1 MYGWLPPEP
10 LAPSPFRFH
19 NQSQV
24 MDFIESEEQGLL
36 RKSVQKIAAK
46 YGHEYYARE
55 SSSGGKADALW
66 RELAEGGFL
75 GINLPLEHGGGGL
88 GIYEL
93 AVVCEELAAAGTPFL
108 LLIVSPAIC
117 GTIIARCGT
126 REQRAAFLP
135 GLCTGSEKMA
145 FAITE
150 PDAGSNSHD
159 IATRATPDGEG
170 FRLNGTKYF
179 ISGHDEAQNVLVVA
193 NTGASKAE
201 GGRARLSLFVVPT
214 NAPGL
219 TATRIP
225 VEIQSPEKQFTLF
238 FDNVYVPRDRL
249 IGEEGSGLKQVFIG
263 LVPER
268 ITGAALASGLG
279 LYALDKAA
287 RYARERKVWGSVP
300 IGAHQGIA
308 HPLAKA
314 KIEVELARLMT
325 SKAAWLY
332 DRGLE
337 AGEAA
342 NMAKY
347 AAAEAGLAAL
357 DQAIQTHGGN
367 GMATEFGLAD
377 LWGMARLLRTAPVS
391 REMVLNYVAQ
401 HSLGLPRSYGE
412 QR

>member
-1 MYGWLPPEP
+1 
-10 LAPSPFRFH
+10 
-19 NQSQV
+19 
-24 MDFIESEEQGLL
+24 MDFLESEEHGLL
-36 RKSVQKIAAK
+36 RKSIHKVAAK
-46 YGHEYYARE
+46 YGHEYYIREARN
-55 SSSGGKADALW
+55 GGKADALW
-66 RELAEGGFL
+66 KELAEAGFL
-75 GINLPLEHGGGGL
+75 GINLPAEHGGGGL

-93 AVVCEELAAAGTPFL
+93 AIVCEELSAVGTPFL

-117 GTIIARCGT
+117 GTIIARYGT
-126 REQRAAFLP
+126 ADQRAAFLP
-135 GLCTGSEKMA
+135 GLCSGTEKMA

-159 IATRATPDGEG
+159 ISTRATPDGDG

-179 ISGHDEAQNVLVVA
+179 ISGQDEAQNVLVVA
-193 NTGASKAE
+193 NTGQSKD
-201 GGRARLSLFVVPT
+201 GGKARLSLFVVPT
-214 NAPGL
+214 QVAGL
-219 TATRIP
+219 SATRIP

-238 FDNVYVPRDRL
+238 FDNVYVSRDRL
-249 IGEEGSGLKQVFIG
+249 IGEEGSGLKQVFTG

-268 ITGAALASGLG
+268 ITGAALANGIG

-287 RYARERKVWGSVP
+287 RYARERKVWGEVP

-314 KIEVELARLMT
+314 KIEVEQARLMT

-332 DRGLE
+332 DNGLD

-342 NMAKY
+342 NMAKF

-401 HSLGLPRSYGE
+401 HSLRLPRSYGDP
-412 QR
+412 R

>member
-1 MYGWLPPEP
+1 
-10 LAPSPFRFH
+10 
-19 NQSQV
+19 
-24 MDFIESEEQGLL
+24 MDFLESEEHALL
-36 RKSVQKIAAK
+36 RTSLAKIATK
-46 YGHEYYARE
+46 YGHDYYVKE
-55 SSSGGKADALW
+55 SRDGGKASELW
-66 RELAEGGFL
+66 QELASGGFL
-75 GINLPLEHGGGGL
+75 GINLPEEYGGGGM

-93 AVVCEELAAAGTPFL
+93 AVVCEELAHAGTPFL

-117 GTIIARCGT
+117 GTIIAKYGT
-126 REQRAAFLP
+126 SEQKQAFLP
-135 GLCTGSEKMA
+135 GLANGTSKMA

-159 IATRATPDGEG
+159 ITTRAQPDGDG
-170 FRLNGTKYF
+170 YRLNGTKYF
-179 ISGHDEAQNVLVVA
+179 ISGYDEADQVLVVA
-193 NTGASKAE
+193 NTAANEE
-201 GGRARLSLFVVPT
+201 GGSSELSLFVVDVGCE
-214 NAPGL
+214 GL
-219 TATRIP
+219 SASRIP

-238 FDNVYVPRDRL
+238 FDGVHVPRDRRV
-249 IGEEGSGLKQVFIG
+249 GKEGSGLKQLFTG

-268 ITGAALASGLG
+268 ITGAALANGLG

-287 RYARERKVWGSVP
+287 AYARERKVWSVP

-314 KIEVELARLMT
+314 KIEVEQARLMT
-325 SKAAWLY
+325 CKAAWMY
-332 DRGLE
+332 DQDKD
-337 AGEAA
+337 AGEPA

-347 AAAEAGLAAL
+347 AAAEAALAAL

-401 HSLGLPRSYGE
+401 RSLGLPRSYGDSRG
-412 QR
+412 QAR

>member
-1 MYGWLPPEP
+1 
-10 LAPSPFRFH
+10 
-19 NQSQV
+19 
-24 MDFIESEEQGLL
+24 MDFLESEEHGLL
-36 RKSVQKIAAK
+36 RASVHKIATK
-46 YGHEYYARE
+46 YGHEYYSRQ
-55 SSSGGKADALW
+55 SRDGGKAEALW
-66 RELAEGGFL
+66 KELAEGGFV
-75 GINLPLEHGGGGL
+75 GINLPEEYGGGGL

-93 AVVCEELAAAGTPFL
+93 AIVCEELARAGTPFL

-117 GTIIARCGT
+117 GTIIARYGT
-126 REQRAAFLP
+126 AEQRERFLP
-135 GLCTGSEKMA
+135 ALSSGATKMA

-159 IATRATPDGEG
+159 ISTRATRDGDG
-170 FRLNGTKYF
+170 YRLTGTKYF
-179 ISGHDEAQNVLVVA
+179 ISGHDEAENVLVVA
-193 NTGASKAE
+193 SSGTD

-219 TATRIP
+219 SASRIP

-238 FDNVYVPRDRL
+238 FDDVFVDKDRL
-249 IGEEGSGLKQVFIG
+249 IGEEGSGLKQVFTG

-268 ITGAALASGLG
+268 ITGAAIANGLG
-279 LYALDKAA
+279 LYALEKAA
-287 RYARERKVWGSVP
+287 EYARERKVWTVP

-314 KIEVELARLMT
+314 KIEVEQARLMT

-332 DRGLE
+332 DRGLD

-401 HSLGLPRSYGE
+401 HSLKLPRSYGE
-412 QR
+412 KR

>member
-1 MYGWLPPEP
+1 
-10 LAPSPFRFH
+10 
-19 NQSQV
+19 
-24 MDFIESEEQGLL
+24 MDFLESEEHGLL
-36 RKSVQKIAAK
+36 RTSVHKIAAK

-55 SSSGGKADALW
+55 SREGGKADALW
-66 RELAEGGFL
+66 KELADAGFL
-75 GINLPLEHGGGGL
+75 GINLPAEHGGGGL

-93 AVVCEELAAAGTPFL
+93 ALVCEELSRVGTPFL

-117 GTIIARCGT
+117 GTILARYGT
-126 REQRAAFLP
+126 TQQKAEFLP
-135 GLCTGSEKMA
+135 GLCSGRTKMA

-159 IATRATPDGEG
+159 ISTRAIRDGSG
-170 FRLNGTKYF
+170 YRLSGTKYF
-179 ISGHDEAQNVLVVA
+179 ISGHDEAENVLVVA
-193 NTGASKAE
+193 NTGPAPN
-201 GGRARLSLFVVPT
+201 GGKSQLSLFVVPT
-214 NAPGL
+214 NSEGL
-219 TATRIP
+219 SASRIP

-238 FDNVYVPRDRL
+238 FDNVYVDASRL
-249 IGEEGSGLKQVFIG
+249 IGEEGSGLKQVFTG

-268 ITGAALASGLG
+268 ITGAALANGLG
-279 LYALDKAA
+279 LYALEKAS
-287 RYARERKVWGSVP
+287 RYARERKVWDVP
-300 IGAHQGIA
+300 IGAHQGLA

-314 KIEVELARLMT
+314 KIEVEQARLMT
-325 SKAAWLY
+325 CKAAWLY
-332 DRGLE
+332 DQGLD

-347 AAAEAGLAAL
+347 AAAEAGLTAL

-401 HSLGLPRSYGE
+401 HSLGLPRSYGGKRGRE
-412 QR
+412 

>member
-1 MYGWLPPEP
+1 
-10 LAPSPFRFH
+10 
-19 NQSQV
+19 
-24 MDFIESEEQGLL
+24 MDFLESEEVGLL
-36 RKSVQKIAAK
+36 RSSIHKIAAK

-55 SSSGGKADALW
+55 SRSGGKAAALW
-66 RELAEGGFL
+66 KELADAGFL
-75 GINLPLEHGGGGL
+75 GINLPAEHGGGGL

-93 AVVCEELAAAGTPFL
+93 AVVCEELAKVGTPFL

-117 GTIIARCGT
+117 GTILARYGT
-126 REQRAAFLP
+126 AEQRAEFLP
-135 GLCTGSEKMA
+135 GLCSGAKKMA

-159 IATRATPDGEG
+159 ISTRATRDGEG
-170 FRLNGTKYF
+170 YLLNGTKYF
-179 ISGHDEAQNVLVVA
+179 ISGHDEAENLLVVA
-193 NTGASKAE
+193 NTAPPGE
-201 GGRARLSLFVVPT
+201 RARLSLFVV
-214 NAPGL
+214 AADSPGL
-219 TATRIP
+219 SASRIP

-238 FDNVYVPRDRL
+238 FDNVHVSPNRL
-249 IGEEGSGLKQVFIG
+249 IGEEGSGLKQVFTG

-268 ITGAALASGLG
+268 ITGAALANGLG

-287 RYARERKVWGSVP
+287 RYARERKVWGEVP

-314 KIEVELARLMT
+314 KIEVEQARLMT

-332 DRGLE
+332 DRGLD

-401 HSLGLPRSYGE
+401 HSLKLPRSYGE

>member
-1 MYGWLPPEP
+1 MAFPI
-10 LAPSPFRFH
+10 H
-19 NQSQV
+19 NQINA
-24 MDFIESEEQGLL
+24 MDFLESEEQTLL
-36 RKSVQKIAAK
+36 RKSVQKIATK

-55 SSSGGKADALW
+55 ARDGKKAVALW
-66 RELAEGGFL
+66 NELAEAGFL
-75 GINLPLEHGGGGL
+75 GINLPAEHGGGGL

-93 AVVCEELAAAGTPFL
+93 AIVCEELAAVGAPFL

-117 GTIIARCGT
+117 GTIIARYGT
-126 REQRAAFLP
+126 SEQRAAFLP
-135 GLCTGSEKMA
+135 GLCSGKEKMA

-150 PDAGSNSHD
+150 PDAGSNSHELS
-159 IATRATPDGEG
+159 TRATRDGDG

-179 ISGHDEAQNVLVVA
+179 ISGHDEAENVLVVA
-193 NTGASKAE
+193 NAGPAQGAAE
-201 GGRARLSLFVVPT
+201 QRPGKDGGRSRLSLFVVPT
-214 NAPGL
+214 QVAGL
-219 TATRIP
+219 TASRIP

-238 FDNVYVPRDRL
+238 FDDVLVPANRL
-249 IGEEGSGLKQVFIG
+249 IGEEGSGLKQVFTG

-268 ITGAALASGLG
+268 ITGAAIANGLG

-287 RYARERKVWGSVP
+287 RYARERKVWGTVP

-314 KIEVELARLMT
+314 KIEVEQARLMT
-325 SKAAWLY
+325 AKAAWLY
-332 DRGLE
+332 DRGLD

-401 HSLGLPRSYGE
+401 HSLRLPRSYGE

>member
-1 MYGWLPPEP
+1 
-10 LAPSPFRFH
+10 
-19 NQSQV
+19 
-24 MDFIESEEQGLL
+24 MDFLESEEHGLL
-36 RKSVQKIAAK
+36 RKSVRKIAEK

-55 SSSGGKADALW
+55 ARGGGKADALW
-66 RELAEGGFL
+66 KELADAGFL
-75 GINLPLEHGGGGL
+75 GINLPPEHGGGGL

-93 AVVCEELAAAGTPFL
+93 AVVCEELAAVGTPFL

-117 GTIIARCGT
+117 GTIVARYGT
-126 REQRAAFLP
+126 PDQCAMFLP
-135 GLCTGSEKMA
+135 GLCTGSQKMA

-159 IATRATPDGEG
+159 IATKATRDGDG

-179 ISGHDEAQNVLVVA
+179 ISGHDEAENVLVVA
-193 NTGASKAE
+193 NTGPGKE
-201 GGRARLSLFVVPT
+201 GGRPRLSLFVVPT
-214 NAPGL
+214 RAEGL
-219 TATRIP
+219 TASRIP

-238 FDNVYVPRDRL
+238 FDNVFVPVDRL
-249 IGEEGSGLKQVFIG
+249 IGEEGSGLKQVFTG

-268 ITGAALASGLG
+268 ITGAALANGLG
-279 LYALDKAA
+279 LYALEKAA
-287 RYARERKVWGSVP
+287 RYARERKVWGDVP

-325 SKAAWLY
+325 CKAAWSY
-332 DRGLE
+332 DRGLD

-347 AAAEAGLAAL
+347 AAAEAGIAAL

-401 HSLGLPRSYGE
+401 HSLRLPRSYGE
-412 QR
+412 PR

>member
-1 MYGWLPPEP
+1 
-10 LAPSPFRFH
+10 
-19 NQSQV
+19 
-24 MDFIESEEQGLL
+24 MDFLESEEQGLL
-36 RKSVQKIAAK
+36 RSSVYRIAAK
-46 YGHEYYARE
+46 YGHEYYGKEARA
-55 SSSGGKADALW
+55 GGKADALW
-66 RELAEGGFL
+66 KELAEAGFL
-75 GINLPLEHGGGGL
+75 GVNLPSEFGGAGL

-93 AVVCEELAAAGTPFL
+93 AIVCEELAHAGTPFL

-117 GTIIARCGT
+117 GTILAKYGT
-126 REQRAAFLP
+126 NEQKAMFLP
-135 GLCTGSEKMA
+135 GLASGGKKMA

-159 IATRATPDGEG
+159 IATRAKRDGKG
-170 FRLNGTKYF
+170 YRLNGTKYF
-179 ISGHDEAQNVLVVA
+179 ISGHDEAENVLVVA
-193 NTGASKAE
+193 NTGPAAE
-201 GGRARLSLFVVPT
+201 PGGRARLSLFVVPT

-219 TATRIP
+219 TANRIP

-238 FDNVYVPRDRL
+238 FDDVYVEENRL
-249 IGEEGSGLKQVFIG
+249 IGEEGSGLKQVFTG

-268 ITGAALASGLG
+268 ITGAAMANGLG
-279 LYALDKAA
+279 LYALEKAA
-287 RYARERKVWGSVP
+287 RYARERKVWSVP

-314 KIEVELARLMT
+314 KIEVEQARLIT
-325 SKAAWLY
+325 CKAAWLY
-332 DRGLE
+332 DQGLD
-337 AGEAA
+337 AGESA

-367 GMATEFGLAD
+367 GLTTEFGLAD

-401 HSLGLPRSYGE
+401 HSLELPRSYGDNKKKAS
-412 QR
+412 

>member
-1 MYGWLPPEP
+1 M
-10 LAPSPFRFH
+10 AFPSH
-19 NQSQV
+19 NQINA
-24 MDFIESEEQGLL
+24 MDFLESEEQTLL
-36 RKSVQKIAAK
+36 RKSVQKIATK

-55 SSSGGKADALW
+55 ARDGKKADALW
-66 RELAEGGFL
+66 NELAEAGFL
-75 GINLPLEHGGGGL
+75 GINLPAEHGGGGL

-93 AVVCEELAAAGTPFL
+93 AIVCEELAAVGAPFL

-117 GTIIARCGT
+117 GTIIARYGT
-126 REQRAAFLP
+126 PEQRAAFLP
-135 GLCTGSEKMA
+135 GLCSGKEKMA

-150 PDAGSNSHD
+150 PDAGSNSHELS
-159 IATRATPDGEG
+159 TRATRDGDG
-170 FRLNGTKYF
+170 YRLNGTKYF
-179 ISGHDEAQNVLVVA
+179 ISGHDEAENVLVVA
-193 NTGASKAE
+193 NAGPSQGAAE
-201 GGRARLSLFVVPT
+201 QRPGKDGGRSRLSLFVVPT
-214 NAPGL
+214 QVAGL
-219 TATRIP
+219 TASRIP

-238 FDNVYVPRDRL
+238 FDDVLVPANRL
-249 IGEEGSGLKQVFIG
+249 IGEEGSGLKQVFTG

-268 ITGAALASGLG
+268 ITGAAIANGLG

-287 RYARERKVWGSVP
+287 RYARERKVWGTVP

-314 KIEVELARLMT
+314 KIEVEQARLMT
-325 SKAAWLY
+325 AKAAWLY
-332 DRGLE
+332 DRGLD

-401 HSLGLPRSYGE
+401 HSLRLPRSYGE

>member
-1 MYGWLPPEP
+1 
-10 LAPSPFRFH
+10 
-19 NQSQV
+19 
-24 MDFIESEEQGLL
+24 MDFLESEEHGLL
-36 RKSVQKIAAK
+36 RKSIHKVAAK
-46 YGHEYYARE
+46 YGHEYYIRE
-55 SSSGGKADALW
+55 SRNGGKADALW
-66 RELAEGGFL
+66 QELAEAGFL
-75 GINLPLEHGGGGL
+75 GINLPAEHGGGGL

-93 AVVCEELAAAGTPFL
+93 AIVCEELSAVGTPFL

-117 GTIIARCGT
+117 GTIIARYGT
-126 REQRAAFLP
+126 AEQRAMFLP
-135 GLCTGSEKMA
+135 GLCSGKQKMA

-159 IATRATPDGEG
+159 ISTRATLDGDG

-179 ISGHDEAQNVLVVA
+179 ISGQDEAENVLVVA
-193 NTGASKAE
+193 NTGQAKE
-201 GGRARLSLFVVPT
+201 GGKDGGKARLSLFVVPT
-214 NAPGL
+214 KVAGL
-219 TATRIP
+219 SATRIP

-238 FDNVYVPRDRL
+238 FDNVYVSRDRL
-249 IGEEGSGLKQVFIG
+249 IGEEGSGLKQVFTG

-268 ITGAALASGLG
+268 ITGAALANGLG
-279 LYALDKAA
+279 LYALEKAA
-287 RYARERKVWGSVP
+287 RYARERKVWGTVP

-314 KIEVELARLMT
+314 KIEVEQARLMT

-332 DRGLE
+332 DQGLD

-342 NMAKY
+342 NIAKY

-401 HSLGLPRSYGE
+401 HSLGLPRSYGD
-412 QR
+412 RR

>member
-1 MYGWLPPEP
+1 
-10 LAPSPFRFH
+10 
-19 NQSQV
+19 
-24 MDFIESEEQGLL
+24 MDFLESEEHGLL
-36 RKSVQKIAAK
+36 RKSVRKIAEK

-55 SSSGGKADALW
+55 ARGGGKADALW
-66 RELAEGGFL
+66 KELADAGFL

-117 GTIIARCGT
+117 GTIVARYGT
-126 REQRAAFLP
+126 SEQCAMFLP
-135 GLCTGSEKMA
+135 GLCTGGQKMA

-159 IATRATPDGEG
+159 IATKATRDGDG

-179 ISGHDEAQNVLVVA
+179 ISGHDEAENVLVVA
-193 NTGASKAE
+193 NTGPGKE
-201 GGRARLSLFVVPT
+201 GGRPRLSLFVVPT
-214 NAPGL
+214 RAEGL
-219 TATRIP
+219 TASRIP

-238 FDNVYVPRDRL
+238 FDNVFVPFDRL
-249 IGEEGSGLKQVFIG
+249 IGEEGSGLKQVFTG

-268 ITGAALASGLG
+268 ITGAALANGLG

-287 RYARERKVWGSVP
+287 RYARERKVWGDVP

-325 SKAAWLY
+325 SKAAWAY
-332 DRGLE
+332 DRGLD

-347 AAAEAGLAAL
+347 AAAEAGIAAL

-401 HSLGLPRSYGE
+401 HSLRLPRSYGE
-412 QR
+412 PR

>member
-1 MYGWLPPEP
+1 
-10 LAPSPFRFH
+10 
-19 NQSQV
+19 
-24 MDFIESEEQGLL
+24 MDFLESEEQTLL
-36 RKSVQKIAAK
+36 RSSVYGIAAK
-46 YGHEYYARE
+46 YGHDYYARE
-55 SSSGGKADALW
+55 ARGGGKADALW
-66 RELAEGGFL
+66 KELAEAGFL
-75 GINLPLEHGGGGL
+75 GVNLPAEHGGAGL

-93 AVVCEELAAAGTPFL
+93 AIVCEELARAGAPFL

-117 GTIIARCGT
+117 GTIIARYGT
-126 REQRAAFLP
+126 PQQRSSFLP
-135 GLCTGSEKMA
+135 GLCTGATKMA

-150 PDAGSNSHD
+150 PDAGSNSHE
-159 IATRATPDGEG
+159 IATRAVRDGRG
-170 FRLNGTKYF
+170 YRLNGTKYF
-179 ISGHDEAQNVLVVA
+179 ISGHDEADNVLVVA
-193 NTGASKAE
+193 NTGPAAN

-214 NAPGL
+214 NAAGL
-219 TATRIP
+219 SATRIP

-238 FDNVYVPRDRL
+238 FDDVFVEEERL
-249 IGEEGSGLKQVFIG
+249 IGEEGSGLKQVFTG

-268 ITGAALASGLG
+268 ITGAAIANGLG
-279 LYALDKAA
+279 LYALEKAS
-287 RYARERKVWGSVP
+287 RYARERKVWAVP
-300 IGAHQGIA
+300 IGSHQGIA

-314 KIEVELARLMT
+314 KIEVEQARLMT

-332 DRGLE
+332 DRGLD

-367 GMATEFGLAD
+367 GLTTEFGLAD

-401 HSLGLPRSYGE
+401 HSLELPRSYGE
-412 QR
+412 QKKAS

>member
-1 MYGWLPPEP
+1 
-10 LAPSPFRFH
+10 
-19 NQSQV
+19 
-24 MDFIESEEQGLL
+24 MDFLESEEQALL
-36 RKSVQKIAAK
+36 RKSVRQIAAK

-55 SSSGGKADALW
+55 ARDGKKADALW
-66 RELAEGGFL
+66 KELAEAGFL
-75 GINLPLEHGGGGL
+75 GINLPAEHGGGGL

-93 AVVCEELAAAGTPFL
+93 AIVCEELAAAGTPFL

-117 GTIIARCGT
+117 GTIISRYGT
-126 REQRAAFLP
+126 AEQKAAFLP
-135 GLCTGSEKMA
+135 GLCSGSQKMA

-159 IATRATPDGEG
+159 ISTRATPEGDG
-170 FRLNGTKYF
+170 FRLKGTKYF
-179 ISGHDEAQNVLVVA
+179 ISGHDEAENVLVVA
-193 NTGASKAE
+193 NTGAGKEA
-201 GGRARLSLFVVPT
+201 GRSRLSLFVVPT
-214 NAPGL
+214 QAPGL
-219 TATRIP
+219 TATHIP

-238 FDNVYVPRDRL
+238 FDDVLVPADRL
-249 IGEEGSGLKQVFIG
+249 IGEEGSGLKQVFTG
-263 LVPER
+263 LIPER
-268 ITGAALASGLG
+268 ITGAALANGLG
-279 LYALDKAA
+279 LYALEKAA
-287 RYARERKVWGSVP
+287 QYARERKVWGTVP

-325 SKAAWLY
+325 GKAAWAY
-332 DRGLE
+332 DRGID

-347 AAAEAGLAAL
+347 AAAEAGIAAL

-391 REMVLNYVAQ
+391 REMVLNYIAQ
-401 HSLGLPRSYGE
+401 HSLRLPRSYGE

>member
-1 MYGWLPPEP
+1 MAFPI
-10 LAPSPFRFH
+10 H
-19 NQSQV
+19 NQINA
-24 MDFIESEEQGLL
+24 MDFLESEEQTLL
-36 RKSVQKIAAK
+36 RKSVQKIATK

-55 SSSGGKADALW
+55 ARDGKKAVALW
-66 RELAEGGFL
+66 NELAEAGFL
-75 GINLPLEHGGGGL
+75 GINLPAEHGGGGL

-93 AVVCEELAAAGTPFL
+93 AIVCEELAAVGAPFL

-117 GTIIARCGT
+117 GTIIARYGT
-126 REQRAAFLP
+126 PEQRAAFLP
-135 GLCTGSEKMA
+135 GLCSGKEKMA

-150 PDAGSNSHD
+150 PDAGSNSHELS
-159 IATRATPDGEG
+159 TRATRDGDG

-179 ISGHDEAQNVLVVA
+179 ISGHDEAENVLVVA
-193 NTGASKAE
+193 NAGPSQGAAE
-201 GGRARLSLFVVPT
+201 QRPGKDGGRSRLSLFVVPT
-214 NAPGL
+214 QVAGL
-219 TATRIP
+219 TASRIP

-238 FDNVYVPRDRL
+238 FDDVLVPANRL
-249 IGEEGSGLKQVFIG
+249 IGEEGSGLKQVFTG

-268 ITGAALASGLG
+268 ITGAAIANGLG

-287 RYARERKVWGSVP
+287 RYARERKVWGTVP

-314 KIEVELARLMT
+314 KIEVEQARLMT
-325 SKAAWLY
+325 AKAAWLY
-332 DRGLE
+332 DRGLD

-401 HSLGLPRSYGE
+401 HSLRLPRSYGE

>member
-1 MYGWLPPEP
+1 
-10 LAPSPFRFH
+10 
-19 NQSQV
+19 
-24 MDFIESEEQGLL
+24 MDFLESEEHTLL
-36 RKSVQKIAAK
+36 RKSVHKIAAK
-46 YGHEYYARE
+46 YGHEYYASE
-55 SSSGGKADALW
+55 SRTGGKADALW
-66 RELAEGGFL
+66 KELADAGFL
-75 GINLPLEHGGGGL
+75 GINLPAEHGGGGL
-88 GIYEL
+88 GIFEL
-93 AVVCEELAAAGTPFL
+93 AIVCEELAGVGTPFL

-117 GTIIARCGT
+117 GTIIARYGT
-126 REQRAAFLP
+126 AEQRAAFLP

-159 IATRATPDGEG
+159 ISTRATPDGDG
-170 FRLNGTKYF
+170 FLLNGTKYF
-179 ISGHDEAQNVLVVA
+179 ISGQDEAENVLVVA
-193 NTGASKAE
+193 NTGSSKEA
-201 GGRARLSLFVVPT
+201 GRSRLSLFVVPT
-214 NAPGL
+214 KAAGL
-219 TATRIP
+219 TSARIP

-238 FDNVYVPRDRL
+238 FDNVYVPANRL

-268 ITGAALASGLG
+268 ITGAALANGLG

-287 RYARERKVWGSVP
+287 RYARERKVWGTVP

-332 DRGLE
+332 DHGHD

-342 NMAKY
+342 NLAKY
-347 AAAEAGLAAL
+347 AAAEAGIAAL

-367 GMATEFGLAD
+367 GMATEYGLAD

-401 HSLGLPRSYGE
+401 HSLRLPRSYGDSTE
-412 QR
+412 KAPRR

>member
-1 MYGWLPPEP
+1 
-10 LAPSPFRFH
+10 
-19 NQSQV
+19 
-24 MDFIESEEQGLL
+24 MDFIESEEQAML
-36 RKSVQKIAAK
+36 RKSVREIAAK

-55 SSSGGKADALW
+55 ARAGKKADALW
-66 RELAEGGFL
+66 KELAEAGFL
-75 GINLPLEHGGGGL
+75 GVNLPAEHGGGGL

-93 AVVCEELAAAGTPFL
+93 ALVCEELAAAGTPFL

-117 GTIIARCGT
+117 GTIIARYGT
-126 REQRAAFLP
+126 AEQQAAFLP
-135 GLCTGSEKMA
+135 GLCSGSQKMA

-159 IATRATPDGEG
+159 ISTRATPDGDG

-179 ISGHDEAQNVLVVA
+179 ISGHDEAENVLVVA
-193 NTGASKAE
+193 NTGAGKES
-201 GGRARLSLFVVPT
+201 GRSRLSLFVVPT
-214 NAPGL
+214 QAAGL
-219 TATRIP
+219 SATHIP

-238 FDNVYVPRDRL
+238 FDNVFVPRDRL
-249 IGEEGSGLKQVFIG
+249 IGEEGSGLKQVFMG

-268 ITGAALASGLG
+268 ITGAALANGLG

-287 RYARERKVWGSVP
+287 RYARDRKVWGSVP

-325 SKAAWLY
+325 SKAAWSY
-332 DRGLE
+332 DHGVD

-347 AAAEAGLAAL
+347 AAAEAGIAAL

-401 HSLGLPRSYGE
+401 HSLRLPRSYGE
-412 QR
+412 TR

>member
-1 MYGWLPPEP
+1 
-10 LAPSPFRFH
+10 
-19 NQSQV
+19 
-24 MDFIESEEQGLL
+24 MDFLESEEHALL
-36 RKSVQKIAAK
+36 RSSIRKIAGK
-46 YGHEYYARE
+46 YGHAYYAEQSR
-55 SSSGGKADALW
+55 SGGKAEALW
-66 RELAEGGFL
+66 KELADAGFL
-75 GINLPLEHGGGGL
+75 GVNLPLEHGGGGM

-93 AVVCEELAAAGTPFL
+93 ALVCEELAHLGAPFL

-117 GTIIARCGT
+117 GTIIARYGT
-126 REQRAAFLP
+126 PDQKAELLP
-135 GLCTGSEKMA
+135 GLATGSAKMA

-159 IATRATPDGEG
+159 ISTRAVRDGDDY
-170 FRLNGTKYF
+170 RLTGTKYF
-179 ISGHDEAQNVLVVA
+179 ISGYDESAHVLVVA
-193 NTGASKAE
+193 NTGPAAE
-201 GGRARLSLFVVPT
+201 GGRPQLSLFVVDVQ
-214 NAPGL
+214 APGL
-219 TATRIP
+219 SASRIP

-238 FDNVYVPRDRL
+238 FDNVRVPRDRL
-249 IGEEGSGLKQVFIG
+249 IGTEGSGLKQVFTG

-268 ITGAALASGLG
+268 ITGAALANGLG
-279 LYALDKAA
+279 LYALEKASA
-287 RYARERKVWGSVP
+287 YACERKVWSVP
-300 IGAHQGIA
+300 IGSHQGIA

-314 KIEVELARLMT
+314 KIEVEQARLMT

-332 DRGLE
+332 DNGHDAAE
-337 AGEAA
+337 PA

-347 AAAEAGLAAL
+347 AAAEAALAAL

-412 QR
+412 SRGEAR

>member
-1 MYGWLPPEP
+1 
-10 LAPSPFRFH
+10 
-19 NQSQV
+19 
-24 MDFIESEEQGLL
+24 MDYRESEEQALL
-36 RKSVQKIAAK
+36 RATVHKIAAK

-55 SSSGGKADALW
+55 AREGGKADALW
-66 RELAEGGFL
+66 DELANMGFL
-75 GINLPLEHGGGGL
+75 GINLPAEHGGGGL

-93 AVVCEELAAAGTPFL
+93 AIVCEELARAGTPFL

-117 GTIIARCGT
+117 GTIIARYGT
-126 REQRAAFLP
+126 AGQKAAFLP
-135 GLCTGSEKMA
+135 GLCTGKAKMA

-159 IATRATPDGEG
+159 IATRATRDGSG
-170 FRLNGTKYF
+170 YRLNGTKYF
-179 ISGHDEAQNVLVVA
+179 ISGHDEAENVLVVA
-193 NTGASKAE
+193 NTGPGKE

-214 NAPGL
+214 DSPGL
-219 TATRIP
+219 NATRIP
-225 VEIQSPEKQFTLF
+225 VEIQSPEKQYTLF
-238 FDNVYVPRDRL
+238 FDNVYVDGDRL
-249 IGEEGSGLKQVFIG
+249 IGEEGSGLKQVFTG

-268 ITGAALASGLG
+268 ITGAALANGLG
-279 LYALDKAA
+279 LYALEKAV
-287 RYARERKVWGSVP
+287 RYARERKVWASVP

-308 HPLAKA
+308 HPLARA

-325 SKAAWLY
+325 QKAAFLY
-332 DRGLE
+332 DVGAD

>member
-1 MYGWLPPEP
+1 
-10 LAPSPFRFH
+10 
-19 NQSQV
+19 
-24 MDFIESEEQGLL
+24 MDFSESEEQTLL
-36 RKSVQKIAAK
+36 RKSVHKIAAK
-46 YGHEYYARE
+46 YGHAYYARE
-55 SSSGGKADALW
+55 ANGGGKADALW
-66 RELAEGGFL
+66 KELADGGFL
-75 GINLPLEHGGGGL
+75 GINLPLEYGGGGL

-93 AVVCEELAAAGTPFL
+93 AVVCEELAAVGTPFL

-117 GTIIARCGT
+117 GTIIARYGT
-126 REQRAAFLP
+126 AEQRTAFLP

-159 IATRATPDGEG
+159 IATKAVADGDG
-170 FRLNGTKYF
+170 FRLSGTKYF
-179 ISGHDEAQNVLVVA
+179 ISGHDEAENVLVVA
-193 NTGASKAE
+193 NTGPAKD

-214 NAPGL
+214 RSEGL

-238 FDNVYVPRDRL
+238 FDNVYVPSNRL
-249 IGEEGSGLKQVFIG
+249 VGEEGSGLKQVFIG

-268 ITGAALASGLG
+268 ITGAALANGLG

-287 RYARERKVWGSVP
+287 RYARERKVWGTVP

-332 DRGLE
+332 DHGLD
-337 AGEAA
+337 AAEAA

-347 AAAEAGLAAL
+347 SAAEAGLTAL

-401 HSLGLPRSYGE
+401 HSLHLPRSYGG
-412 QR
+412 

>member
-1 MYGWLPPEP
+1 
-10 LAPSPFRFH
+10 
-19 NQSQV
+19 
-24 MDFIESEEQGLL
+24 MDFLESEEQGLL
-36 RKSVQKIAAK
+36 RKSIHKIAAK
-46 YGHEYYARE
+46 YGHEYYIRE
-55 SSSGGKADALW
+55 SRNGGKADALW
-66 RELAEGGFL
+66 KELAESGFL
-75 GINLPLEHGGGGL
+75 GINLPAEHGGGGL

-93 AVVCEELAAAGTPFL
+93 AIVCEELAAVGTPFL

-117 GTIIARCGT
+117 GTIIARYGT
-126 REQRAAFLP
+126 TEQLAAFLP

-150 PDAGSNSHD
+150 PNAGSNSHD
-159 IATRATPDGEG
+159 IATRATPDGDG

-179 ISGHDEAQNVLVVA
+179 ISGQDEAENVLVVA
-193 NTGASKAE
+193 NTGPVKDSGKENGKEGKAQ
-201 GGRARLSLFVVPT
+201 LSLFVVPT
-214 NAPGL
+214 RVEGL
-219 TATRIP
+219 SATRIP

-238 FDNVYVPRDRL
+238 FDNVYVSRDRL

-268 ITGAALASGLG
+268 ITGAALANGLG

-314 KIEVELARLMT
+314 KIEVEQARLMT

-332 DRGLE
+332 DRGLD

-342 NMAKY
+342 NMAKF

-401 HSLGLPRSYGE
+401 HSLRLPRSYGE
-412 QR
+412 PR

>member
-1 MYGWLPPEP
+1 
-10 LAPSPFRFH
+10 
-19 NQSQV
+19 
-24 MDFIESEEQGLL
+24 MDFLESEEHALL
-36 RKSVQKIAAK
+36 RTSIGKIVGK

-55 SSSGGKADALW
+55 ARGGGKADALW
-66 RELAEGGFL
+66 KELAEAGFL
-75 GINLPLEHGGGGL
+75 GINLPSEHGGGGL
-88 GIYEL
+88 GIFEL
-93 AVVCEELAAAGTPFL
+93 AIVCEELAAHGTPFL

-117 GTIIARCGT
+117 GTIIARYGT
-126 REQRAAFLP
+126 PEQRAAFLP

-159 IATRATPDGEG
+159 IATRATREAGG

-193 NTGASKAE
+193 STGPARE
-201 GGRARLSLFVVPT
+201 GGKARLSLFVVPT
-214 NAPGL
+214 RAEGL

-238 FDNVYVPRDRL
+238 FDNVFVEESRL
-249 IGEEGSGLKQVFIG
+249 IGEEGSGLKQVFTG

-268 ITGAALASGLG
+268 ITGAALGNGLG

-287 RYARERKVWGSVP
+287 RYARERKVWGEVP

-314 KIEVELARLMT
+314 KIELEQARLMT
-325 SKAAWLY
+325 AKAAWLY
-332 DRGLE
+332 DQNLD

-367 GMATEFGLAD
+367 GMTTEFGLAD

-401 HSLGLPRSYGE
+401 HSLRLPRSYGE

>member
-1 MYGWLPPEP
+1 MAG
-10 LAPSPFRFH
+10 
-19 NQSQV
+19 
-24 MDFIESEEQGLL
+24 MDFLESEEQRLL
-36 RKSVQKIAAK
+36 RTSVHKIAAK

-55 SSSGGKADALW
+55 SQGGGKADALW
-66 RELAEGGFL
+66 KDLAEAGFL
-75 GINLPLEHGGGGL
+75 GINLPADYGGGGL

-93 AVVCEELAAAGTPFL
+93 AVVCEELARVGTPFL

-117 GTIIARCGT
+117 GTILARYGT
-126 REQRAAFLP
+126 PEQRAKFLP
-135 GLCTGSEKMA
+135 GLATGEKKMA

-159 IATRATPDGEG
+159 IATRATRDGDG
-170 FRLNGTKYF
+170 YLLNGTKYF
-179 ISGHDEAQNVLVVA
+179 ISGHDEAENVLVVA
-193 NTGASKAE
+193 NTGAAADGK
-201 GGRARLSLFVVPT
+201 RARLSLFVVAT
-214 NAPGL
+214 NSPGL
-219 TATRIP
+219 SASRIP

-238 FDNVYVPRDRL
+238 FDNVRVDADRL
-249 IGEEGSGLKQVFIG
+249 IGEEGSGLKQVFTG

-268 ITGAALASGLG
+268 ITGAALANGLG
-279 LYALDKAA
+279 LYALEKAS
-287 RYARERKVWGSVP
+287 RYARERKVWKVP

-314 KIEVELARLMT
+314 KIEVEQARLMT
-325 SKAAWLY
+325 CKAAWLY
-332 DRGLE
+332 DQGLD

-401 HSLGLPRSYGE
+401 TSLGLPRSYGE
-412 QR
+412 KNSRD

>member
-1 MYGWLPPEP
+1 
-10 LAPSPFRFH
+10 
-19 NQSQV
+19 
-24 MDFIESEEQGLL
+24 MDFIESEEQSLL
-36 RKSVQKIAAK
+36 RKSVQKIASK
-46 YGHEYYARE
+46 YGHDYYARE

-159 IATRATPDGEG
+159 IATRATPDGDG
-170 FRLNGTKYF
+170 FRLSGTKYF

-193 NTGASKAE
+193 NTGATKAE

-279 LYALDKAA
+279 LYALEKAA

-332 DRGLE
+332 DRGVE

-401 HSLGLPRSYGE
+401 HSLGLPRSYGD